1 MWRRLTQALIIS
13 VLFGILGFALVFFRG
28 GKPEDLLEIRNL
40 SPTFLALAILALF
53 LSFVFAA
60 FRLQHLCRRL
70 GHTLKFRHALRTHI
84 LGIFSAA
91 VTPSGGGST
100 PAIALTLQYQGLS
113 SARAWATGI
122 ALFVADA
129 IFLLWTLPIA
139 LIFLRV
145 HNLYPN
151 TIWWNS
157 VAILAVTVNAFI
169 AYVFIYRLEWLGP
182 IFRSLLRG
190 PLLRF
195 RRNALRFVASLL
207 ESNQIFTGASWG
219 FYGLTQL
226 WTLLSWVCFF
236 FVLTCLAR
244 GLNIAIPIIASEA
257 WQLVVTALSFAVP
270 TPGGSGFFEFATS
283 ALLLDKGNNGA
294 VAAVIA
300 VWRFMTFYLFFI
312 LGPVLGGYILLKSL
326 NQETQKTKNPDH
338 S

>member
-13 VLFGILGFALVFFRG
+13 ILFGALGFAFVFIRG
-28 GKPEDLLEIRNL
+28 GRPEQLLELRKL
-40 SPTFLALAILALF
+40 SPLF
-53 LSFVFAA
+53 LGLAVFSLVLSFLFAA

-70 GHTLKFRHALRTHI
+70 EHPLKFRHALRTHI

-100 PAIALTLQYQGLS
+100 PAIALSLQYQGLS
-113 SARAWATGI
+113 SAQAWATGI

-151 TIWWNS
+151 TLWWNF
-157 VAILAVTVNAFI
+157 VAVVAVAVTAFI
-169 AYVFIYRLEWLGP
+169 AYVFIVRLQWLEP
-182 IFRSLLRG
+182 IFRFLLRG

-195 RRNALRFVASLL
+195 RKGALRFVGSLV

-219 FYGLTQL
+219 FYAVTQF
-226 WTLLSWVCFF
+226 WTMLSWVSFF
-236 FVLTCLAR
+236 FILTFLAR
-244 GLNIAIPIIASEA
+244 GLNIAISIIASEA

-270 TPGGSGFFEFATS
+270 TPGGSGFFEFGTS
-283 ALLLDKGNNGA
+283 VLLLDKGNNPA
-294 VAAVIA
+294 VPAVLL
-300 VWRFMTFYLFFI
+300 VWRFLTFYIFFI
-312 LGPVLGGYILLKSL
+312 LGPVLGGYILLKSM
-326 NQETQKTKNPDH
+326 NQVKP
-338 S
+338 